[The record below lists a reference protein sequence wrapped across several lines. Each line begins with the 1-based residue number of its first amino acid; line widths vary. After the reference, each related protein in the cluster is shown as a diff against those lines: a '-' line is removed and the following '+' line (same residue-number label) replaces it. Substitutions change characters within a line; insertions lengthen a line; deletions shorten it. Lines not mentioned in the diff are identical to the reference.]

1 MLSDLRPDELIS
13 KLPLEPGMQI
23 VDFGCGTGF
32 LTLPLAQKISPNG
45 RVLAIDMVP
54 EYLETIRLKAD
65 NQKLGYSITTKCVDL
80 TLPEATGLSQS
91 SIGGVVMANILF
103 QNSETDKKALLTEVK
118 RILRPD
124 GFLLV
129 VEWHIE
135 DLPSDDNLYPLSKED
150 IIKFLTESGF
160 TLTKELSLSS
170 TTHWAFLF
178 SKSEL

>member
-45 RVLAIDMVP
+45 RVLAIDIVP

-65 NQKLGYSITTKCVDL
+65 KQKLSYSIVTKCVDL
-80 TLPEATGLSQS
+80 TLPESTGLSQS
-91 SIGGVVMANILF
+91 SVSGVIMANILF
-103 QNSETDKKALLTEVK
+103 QNTEVDKKALLNEVK
-118 RILRPD
+118 RILRSD

-129 VEWHIE
+129 VEWQIE
-135 DLPSDDNLYPLSKED
+135 DLPPNSNLYPLNKEEML
-150 IIKFLTESGF
+150 KFLADSGF

-178 SKSEL
+178 SKAE

>member
-1 MLSDLRPDELIS
+1 DLRPDELIG

-65 NQKLGYSITTKCVDL
+65 NQKLSYSITTKCVDL
-80 TLPEATGLSQS
+80 TLPEATGLGQS

-103 QNSETDKKALLTEVK
+103 QNSEADKKALLTEVK

-124 GFLLV
+124 GFLLI

-135 DLPSDDNLYPLSKED
+135 DLPLDDKLYPLSRED

-178 SKSEL
+178 SKAE

>member
-1 MLSDLRPDELIS
+1 MLSDLHPEELVS

-45 RVLAIDMVP
+45 RVLAIDIVP
-54 EYLETIRLKAD
+54 EYLETVRLKAN
-65 NQKLGYSITTKCVDL
+65 NQKLGYSIVTKCADL
-80 TLPEATGLSQS
+80 TAPEATGLNQA
-91 SIGGVVMANILF
+91 SIGGAIMANILF
-103 QNSETDKKALLTEVK
+103 QNNETDKKTLLAEAK

-129 VEWHIE
+129 VEWQIT
-135 DLPSDDNLYPLSKED
+135 DLPPDEHLYPLTKD
-150 IIKFLTESGF
+150 DMIKFLEEAGF

-170 TTHWAFLF
+170 TTHWALLC
-178 SKSEL
+178 SKSE